1 MINTQDICDILE
13 EGYMDCTIIIYLNVK
28 QIIENAGTYTIT
40 QEEYKNIEKKLKQLN
55 MQIIEQFVYQYNDM
69 ELIIKDNNHTYLSKK
84 YLLQKISNSMII
96 NIINIKEIDKYKFPI
111 VNKYHNEYVQNI
123 QKYKIGNVE
132 INLVN
137 EMDKYYMYISFTYNN
152 KNKKEIMKDIET
164 LNNYLR

>member
-1 MINTQDICDILE
+1 MINTQDICDILKE
-13 EGYMDCTIIIYLNVK
+13 EYMDCTIIIHLNVK
-28 QIIENAGTYTIT
+28 QIIENAGIYTIT
-40 QEEYKNIEKKLKQLN
+40 QKEYKNIEKKLKQLN

-84 YLLQKISNSMII
+84 YLLQKISNNMII
-96 NIINIKEIDKYKFPI
+96 NIINIKEIDKHKFPI

-123 QKYKIGNVE
+123 QKYEIGHVE

-152 KNKKEIMKDIET
+152 KNKKELIKDIET
-164 LNNYLR
+164 INNYLR